1 MGGYLLFYTAKVGI
15 IFQIPT
21 NEDKKIRYLD
31 FIKIILHAI
40 SRHQLRYLYDD
51 KIDIAYIGAVP
62 PWTE

>member
-1 MGGYLLFYTAKVGI
+1 MGGYLLLYTAKVGI

-40 SRHQLRYLYDD
+40 SRHPLRYLYDE
-51 KIDIAYIGAVP
+51 KIDIAYIDVVP